1 MRSKA
6 AADIVESTEQEVKAL
21 ELRRAGAGY
30 RAIAKALNCS
40 VAMAHKYVARAMKR
54 LTSLCEEQAAEVRT
68 LELDRLDA
76 MLMGLWPNA
85 TKGNPQAVAQ
95 VLRIME
101 RRATMLGID
110 SQKSDQAPA
119 AQHVLITS
127 AEDAV
132 RAYRSL
138 LEGKKLLAPSTL
150 PEP

>member
-21 ELRRAGAGY
+21 ELRRAGASY

-40 VAMAHKYVARAMKR
+40 VAMAHKYVARAMRR
-54 LTSLCEEQAAEVRT
+54 LISKCEEQAAEVRT

-101 RRATMLGID
+101 RRASMLGID
-110 SQKSDQAPA
+110 SQKADDGSA
-119 AQHVLITS
+119 AANALAKLI
-127 AEDAV
+127 D
-132 RAYRSL
+132 
-138 LEGKKLLAPSTL
+138 KLPG
-150 PEP
+150 

>member
-21 ELRRAGAGY
+21 ELRRAGASY

-54 LTSLCEEQAAEVRT
+54 LITKCEEQAEEVRT

-101 RRATMLGID
+101 RRASMLGID
-110 SQKSDQAPA
+110 SQKADDGSA
-119 AQHVLITS
+119 AANALAKLI
-127 AEDAV
+127 D
-132 RAYRSL
+132 
-138 LEGKKLLAPSTL
+138 KLPG
-150 PEP
+150 

>member
-21 ELRRAGAGY
+21 ELRRAGASY
-30 RAIAKALNCS
+30 RAIGKALGCS

-54 LTSLCEEQAAEVRT
+54 LIGKCEERAEEVRT

-101 RRATMLGID
+101 RRATMLGLDAQKNQDDADMADQIQTVRIEVVGAD
-110 SQKSDQAPA
+110 SHQGD
-119 AQHVLITS
+119 
-127 AEDAV
+127 
-132 RAYRSL
+132 
-138 LEGKKLLAPSTL
+138 
-150 PEP
+150 